1 MIGNNTITGIA
12 IGLIFTVIFGLFFYT
27 IYNDLIIDHWLPP
40 TIIVGIIFTLLA
52 GGIGSIDDNNNKV
65 KKSIENTI
73 TANYDNVYMYH
84 NDETGKSFVSDT
96 SKYTFDY
103 DKKTDTLIVFDNS
116 SDVDAVF
123 VDGIKQDTDQQKK
136 G

>member
-27 IYNDLIIDHWLPP
+27 VYDDLIIDHWLPP
-40 TIIVGIIFTLLA
+40 TIIIGIIFTLLT
-52 GGIGSIDDNNNKV
+52 GGIGSINDNNNKV

-103 DKKTDTLIVFDNS
+103 DKKTDTLIVFDDS

-123 VDGIKQDTDQQKK
+123 VDGVKQDTNQQKK

>member
-27 IYNDLIIDHWLPP
+27 VYDDLIIDHWLPP
-40 TIIVGIIFTLLA
+40 TIIIGIIFTLLT
-52 GGIGSIDDNNNKV
+52 GGIGSINDNNNKV

-103 DKKTDTLIVFDNS
+103 DKKTDTLIVFNDS
-116 SDVDAVF
+116 SSVDAVF
-123 VDGIKQDTDQQKK
+123 IDGIKQDTDQQKK